1 MAEASCAFWRER
13 LRPLLHVHVWSATQ
27 TEKRKGVKS
36 MKKNSSHHGVTLLE
50 RLRCWLFNHAS
61 WIKWSKD

>member
-1 MAEASCAFWRER
+1 MAEASCAFWRGR
-13 LRPLLHVHVWSATQ
+13 LLPLLHVHVWSATQ

-36 MKKNSSHHGVTLLE
+36 MKKNGSYSGVTLFE
-50 RLRCWLFNHAS
+50 RLRCWLLNQAS

>member
-13 LRPLLHVHVWSATQ
+13 LRPLLHVHIWSAIQ

-36 MKKNSSHHGVTLLE
+36 MKKNSSYPGVTLLE
-50 RLRCWLFNHAS
+50 WLRCWLLNHAS